1 MLGYIFKTK
10 HTKKTPIRGS
20 LNITPRESW
29 APEIEKTAVA
39 AERLCSTGVGLTVHL
54 YFPGKWYLCRNKMI
68 TLSLHL
74 PLHSALQWP
83 AHNMD
88 PENTKPPQDALPSL
102 PKHQCLG
109 SSESHGRTTGRTTPH
124 LRSQGCKI
132 TCSLYKRAGAEERQS
147 DLWTSVYIK
156 LKCLHSLRPTF

>member
-1 MLGYIFKTK
+1 MLGYIFQNKT
-10 HTKKTPIRGS
+10 HKKNPIRGS

-39 AERLCSTGVGLTVHL
+39 AERLCSTGVGLTVHV

-88 PENTKPPQDALPSL
+88 PENTKPTEILQHPFPN
-102 PKHQCLG
+102 
-109 SSESHGRTTGRTTPH
+109 
-124 LRSQGCKI
+124 
-132 TCSLYKRAGAEERQS
+132 
-147 DLWTSVYIK
+147 TSVWVAVK
-156 LKCLHSLRPTF
+156 AMAELPAAPRLTCAPKAVK